1 MNELINLFFMSFFS
15 IVVFIISFYVLRVR
29 GRLLI
34 LVYWFNEEIS
44 FSVLVFKDMYYD
56 FRVYLV

>member
-1 MNELINLFFMSFFS
+1 MNELINSFFMSFFS